1 MLIRASHGWR
11 KCGNFG
17 WSIRGRFFWE
27 CTSSTAIAILSC
39 EHDASDI
46 TAHTN
51 TMRADHVMQ
60 TTAMPRITA
69 INACPHPAT
78 DGALTRRGT
87 PVDDASALRGA
98 LRYYELKK

>member
-17 WSIRGRFFWE
+17 WSIRGRFFWG

-98 LRYYELKK
+98 LNK